1 MNHTYVLYCNVFI
14 DEQIGVKVIHT
25 DDKFVLVYLLF
36 IFPIYLQV
44 YVYTTKQFKTKN
56 YRQQLSL
63 VFALILKTERKGG
76 KIRTKT
82 VFFFFLMIVKVKR
95 KEQNKNYICPVLF
108 LSWLWRW
115 KKGKN
120 RKYSSPFL
128 VLPLF
133 VKM

>member
-44 YVYTTKQFKTKN
+44 YVYTTKKFKTKN

-63 VFALILKTERKGG
+63 VFALIVKTERKGE
-76 KIRTKT
+76 KSEQKQ
-82 VFFFFLMIVKVKR
+82 FLYFSADCEGEKKR
-95 KEQNKNYICPVLF
+95 AK
-108 LSWLWRW
+108 
-115 KKGKN
+115 
-120 RKYSSPFL
+120 
-128 VLPLF
+128 
-133 VKM
+133 